1 MPNQYDT
8 SEPILILVRRGRN
21 NRGFSISPIE
31 DISNAALCSNETE
44 IGEVILEMLND
55 PSQPRVNVGDLLSA
69 GTPRASEG
77 GAPGNHQGENSQE
90 EEDSSEDDDDDESIH
105 GKGDITDRIIMLGL
119 SSILDKGRKMSSS
132 KVSTSTSSRGKKK
145 KRK

>member
-1 MPNQYDT
+1 MSNQHDT

-21 NRGFSISPIE
+21 NRGFSISPVE
-31 DISNAALCSNETE
+31 DISNAAIVSNETE

-55 PSQPRVNVGDLLSA
+55 PNQPRVNVNDLLSA
-69 GTPRASEG
+69 GSRSHEG
-77 GAPGNHQGENSQE
+77 YSGSHQGGSHQDE
-90 EEDSSEDDDDDESIH
+90 EESSSEEDDDEESIH